1 MTSIFIQPCD
11 IQQAAINTN
20 FAISNTSAESS
31 LSSKK
36 EQTVN
41 HEYYLKEIAALQ
53 QKVQ

>member
-1 MTSIFIQPCD
+1 MTSIFIQPCE
-11 IQQAAINTN
+11 IQQVALNTT
-20 FAISNTSAESS
+20 FALSSSSAESS
-31 LSSKK
+31 LSTKK